1 MTVEKELILKLY
13 KSLLREGNKFS
24 SYNFRMYALRRI
36 RSRFKEEKI
45 VKDPVKVE
53 LCYKEGLKNLDIIKR
68 QVIINDLYKPE
79 KLVLENRK

>member
-1 MTVEKELILKLY
+1 
-13 KSLLREGNKFS
+13 
-24 SYNFRMYALRRI
+24 MYALRRI

-68 QVIINDLYKPE
+68 QVTFYIL
-79 KLVLENRK
+79 